1 MYTWFTITKYWLDM
15 NDFGKNPATMV
26 NPSILTRYEWFQKKI
41 QQQLLIQACYIT
53 IWILLVRR
61 IKMKHDLT
69 LSSLSCKITAS
80 LSICPW
86 ERQTCPP
93 PPPPP
98 TCPWEWQ
105 TCPILAPPPPST
117 CPWEWQTC
125 PPPPPLVL
133 ENGRLAPHQL
143 FSHMPIKSFQCK
155 PCKFVGH
162 LGLAVSIHWYADVS
176 SVPHFSSPFSSK
188 VVIPWHCLVTLPLTL
203 SGTVNW
209 LSSFPLLMQKSF
221 WCWLC
226 GITKK

>member
-1 MYTWFTITKYWLDM
+1 MITVTNNTEQPYQGQKITKSIWTIWNSHNHSMSVMTSVLKKKKSTKFRQKHQQMYTCFTITKYWLDM

-93 PPPPP
+93 PPPP

-105 TCPILAPPPPST
+105 TCPILAPPPPPIHLSLRMADLPPPPPT

-125 PPPPPLVL
+125 PPPTV
-133 ENGRLAPHQL
+133 Q
-143 FSHMPIKSFQCK
+143 S
-155 PCKFVGH
+155 
-162 LGLAVSIHWYADVS
+162 YAN
-176 SVPHFSSPFSSK
+176 K
-188 VVIPWHCLVTLPLTL
+188 KLP
-203 SGTVNW
+203 V
-209 LSSFPLLMQKSF
+209 
-221 WCWLC
+221 
-226 GITKK
+226 